1 MELRPFV
8 PGRHHPRFHVIPEA
22 IERDLDRTDLL
33 AGPAARAFPR
43 VPREL
48 LAGLHMA
55 AEQQIQRPAHL
66 VLPERE
72 DPTAGRGAFPARFLV
87 CGADGD
93 AVAAHRAR
101 VDIFLNGRHLCEASH
116 PVPPTRSGAQLRE
129 LAIGLDGLPLV
140 LLREILEKG
149 PSSSGGMGG
158 GRAKEDGRMAAR
170 FRRDF
175 PGLRQGDLL
184 FERVAGGAAA
194 GTCTRHRLRLS
205 DESAHVALDL
215 GDRVERI
222 DAGHY
227 RGMRRVRARDRLEL
241 RELGLLPAAHFLEGD
256 LDPHLRHR
264 GVRQIVEGQA
274 LHDGPDRAREGIRLL
289 PNLRGQGTRPPQ
301 NPMDFWM
308 RPRGYQDLPLA
319 RSRTGRTV
327 QMPQPNCFFAVSDII
342 SGVQGGSQTMFTTA
356 SLTPWSCSS
365 FRFTSWWMYAEA
377 GHPGAVRVILTSI
390 LPSSGLRSMLYTRP
404 RS

>member
-22 IERDLDRTDLL
+22 IERDVDRADLL
-33 AGPAARAFPR
+33 AGTAARAFPR

-101 VDIFLNGRHLCEASH
+101 VDIFLNGRHLCKASH
-116 PVPPTRSGAQLRE
+116 PIPPTRSGAQVRE
-129 LAIGLDGLPLV
+129 LAVGLDGLPLV

-149 PSSSGGMGG
+149 PSGSGGLGG
-158 GRAKEDGRMAAR
+158 GRAKEDRRVAAG

-184 FERVAGGAAA
+184 LERIAGSAAA
-194 GTCTRHRLRLS
+194 GTHARHRLRLS
-205 DESAHVALDL
+205 DESAHLALDL

-222 DAGHY
+222 EAGHD
-227 RGMRRVRARDRLEL
+227 RGMRRRRARDRLEL
-241 RELGLLPAAHFLEGD
+241 RELGLLPAAHFLERD
-256 LDPHLRHR
+256 FDPHLRHR

-274 LHDGPDRAREGIRLL
+274 LYDGPDRAREDVRLP
-289 PNLRGQGTRPPQ
+289 PNLRGQGTRPPY

-308 RPRGYQDLPLA
+308 RPRGYQDLPLVA
-319 RSRTGRTV
+319 GAPHRKV
-327 QMPQPNCFFAVSDII
+327 QKPHPNCFFAVSDII
-342 SGVQGGSQTMFTTA
+342 SGVPGGSPTMVTTA
-356 SLTPWSCSS
+356 PLTPLSCSG
-365 FRFTSWWMYAEA
+365 FRLTSLWMYAEA

-390 LPSSGLRSMLYTRP
+390 LPSSGLRSMLYTKP